1 MPVPIMIGLAAA
13 SLLANL
19 YGQKKAGDAANDQSN
34 LVNGQIADLTSWYDT
49 QKNQPYV
56 DSNVGRSVINRALE
70 TFKQQ
75 AKNAESTAAV
85 TGASDEA
92 QIAVKGNSQNAL
104 GDVFSKIAAYGTQRQ
119 DDAEN
124 NYRSNLGRL
133 LYTKMGL
140 QGQQAQSG
148 ANLAGNSA
156 SFMAGLAPLFAS
168 GKSTSGTGDWGFNTS
183 EKGLNSSYTT
193 TDGQATQNFE

>member
-1 MPVPIMIGLAAA
+1 MDPITIGLSAAG
-13 SLLANL
+13 LLANL
-19 YGQKKAGDAANDQSN
+19 FGQAKAGQATKEQSS

-56 DSNVGRSVINRALE
+56 DSNVGRSAINRALE

-92 QIAVKGNSQNAL
+92 QIAVKGNAQNAL

-119 DDAEN
+119 DNTEN
-124 NYRSNLGRL
+124 RYRSNLGQL

-140 QGQQAQSG
+140 QGQKAQG
-148 ANLAGNSA
+148 ASNLASNAA
-156 SFMAGLAPLFAS
+156 SFMSGLAPLFAS
-168 GKSTSGTGDWGFNTS
+168 GDNTSGAGDWGFNTS
-183 EKGLNSSYTT
+183 QNAMTT
-193 TDGQATQNFE
+193 IAGQQTFNNE

>member
-1 MPVPIMIGLAAA
+1 MNPVTIGLSAAG
-13 SLLANL
+13 LLANL
-19 YGQKKAGDAANDQSN
+19 FGQYKAGQATESQNK

-56 DSNVGRSVINRALE
+56 DSNVGKSVIERALE

-85 TGASDEA
+85 TGSSDEA
-92 QIAVKGNSQNAL
+92 QIAVKGNAQNAL

-119 DDAEN
+119 DDVEN
-124 NYRSNLGRL
+124 KYRSNLGQL

-140 QGQQAQSG
+140 QQQKAQG
-148 ANLAGNSA
+148 ASNLAGNAA
-156 SFMAGLAPLFAS
+156 SFMSGLAPLLVKDN
-168 GKSTSGTGDWGFNTS
+168 GGDMMF
-183 EKGLNSSYTT
+183 NSSQKAANKIMDSSGDASNYF
-193 TDGQATQNFE
+193 GLG

>member
-1 MPVPIMIGLAAA
+1 MDPVTIGLSAAG
-13 SLLANL
+13 LLANL
-19 YGQKKAGDAANDQSN
+19 FGQSKAGQATKAQSN

-56 DSNVGRSVINRALE
+56 DSNVGRSVVNRALE

-92 QIAVKGNSQNAL
+92 QIAIKGNAQNAL

-119 DDAEN
+119 DDVEN
-124 NYRSNLGRL
+124 RYRSNLGQL
-133 LYTKMGL
+133 LATKMGL

-148 ANLAGNSA
+148 ANMASNAA
-156 SFMAGLAPLFAS
+156 SFMSGLAPLFAS
-168 GKSTSGTGDWGFNTS
+168 GDKVAGAGDWSFN
-183 EKGLNSSYTT
+183 NSHNAMTT
-193 TDGQATQNFE
+193 IGGQQTFNNE

>member
-1 MPVPIMIGLAAA
+1 MDPLTIGLSAAG
-13 SLLANL
+13 LLANL
-19 YGQKKAGDAANDQSN
+19 FGQHKAGQATNEQSN

-56 DSNVGRSVINRALE
+56 DSNVGRSVITRALE

-92 QIAVKGNSQNAL
+92 QIAVKGNAQNAL

-119 DDAEN
+119 DDVEN
-124 NYRSNLGRL
+124 RYRSNLGQL

-140 QGQQAQSG
+140 QGQKAQG
-148 ANLAGNSA
+148 AANLAGNAA
-156 SFMAGLAPLFAS
+156 SFLSGLAPLFAS
-168 GKSTSGTGDWGFNTS
+168 GDATSGAGDWSF
-183 EKGLNSSYTT
+183 NSS
-193 TDGQATQNFE
+193 QNSVNTMYDSGIDPRSS